1 MNIDVTLGGIMLW
14 GFVTSGLI
22 IYSLICS
29 LIFTQTRQRVFL
41 YYGLYNMLVVVFI
54 LKNSPLI
61 SQEWVESYINSKY
74 YTFNWLIQVIYNSLL
89 FFFYIE
95 FLEMKTHFPRFSA
108 FLSKFLKV
116 LMIAA
121 TIWGIIAVAAGNP
134 GLFSVFFNFGFIP
147 LMTVMVIAAL
157 WVTTK
162 IPNNLKYF
170 IISGVIIYQ
179 VLAYLSLLM
188 SYRIIIGSFPIF
200 YFYLG
205 VVIESTI
212 FMLGLGYKIKLL
224 YAEKLHAQQLIIEEQ
239 TNLQLLRS
247 SQQLELEKQ
256 LEQKITQLRQVIEQ
270 NEAEKLKSLA
280 LAYENEIS
288 QLRLD
293 ALRSQMNPHFIFNAL
308 NSIKAFLI
316 DNNKEK
322 AIYYLNKFAKLIR
335 KILEGTR
342 TDSVP
347 LNDELETISLY
358 LNIENIRFNDSVDF
372 ELTIDPGIDIST
384 IRIPSLILQ
393 PFIEN
398 AFWHGLMQKEGP
410 RSIFIEVGG
419 MTGEVKLSITDNG
432 IGREKA
438 KDNSEKKSFK
448 KESLGIL
455 FAQDRLN
462 YFNRKY
468 NTKYSFTISDLYDEQ
483 HAATGTQVV
492 FSFLMD

>member
-1 MNIDVTLGGIMLW
+1 MSIDITLGGIMLW

-22 IYSLICS
+22 IFSLICS
-29 LIFTQTRQRVFL
+29 LIYTQTRQRVFL

-54 LKNSPLI
+54 FKNSPLI
-61 SQEWVESYINSKY
+61 SQEWVQSYINSEY

-95 FLEMKTHFPRFSA
+95 FLEMKTHFPKFTS

-121 TIWGIIAVAAGNP
+121 TFWGIIAVAAGNP

-162 IPNNLKYF
+162 VPNNLKYF

-179 VLAYLSLLM
+179 LLAYLSLLM
-188 SYRIIIGSFPIF
+188 SYRIIYSSFPIF

-239 TNLQLLRS
+239 TNLQLLRN

-256 LEQKITQLRQVIEQ
+256 LEQKISQLRLVIEQ
-270 NEAEKLKSLA
+270 NEAEKIKSLE

-358 LNIENIRFNDSVDF
+358 LNIENIRFNDSVEF
-372 ELTIDPGIDIST
+372 ELYVSPEIDIIS

-398 AFWHGLMQKEGP
+398 AFWHGLMQKEGF
-410 RSIFIEVGG
+410 RQISIEVTGIS
-419 MTGEVKLSITDNG
+419 GEVQLAITDNG

-438 KDNSEKKSFK
+438 RDNSEKKSFK
-448 KESLGIL
+448 KESLGIQ

-468 NTKYSFTISDLYDEQ
+468 NTNYSFAISDLYDEHQ
-483 HAATGTQVV
+483 VASGTQVV
-492 FSFLMD
+492 FNFIQS